1 LTDEH
6 LVDWSRRQGII
17 GLLLQRFH
25 YRRQKPGRRGVRT
38 VKISNRPTIIRK
50 ERIHLLKEEMA
61 ENTEQPQDAQEEW
74 DGLML

>member
-1 LTDEH
+1 MDEYA
-6 LVDWSRRQGII
+6 
-17 GLLLQRFH
+17 F

-61 ENTEQPQDAQEEW
+61 EKLPSAK
-74 DGLML
+74 